1 MAKEKDNV
9 IDVSAQPSSKK
20 STKAKGA
27 DKGKSKDT
35 KKAEAKPEPKKAKSK
50 PAPDIIIVDK
60 FVKRSVAGLAFWSPK
75 LKPFLGVQA
84 WVDAKCPDEAYIY
97 DTVDNLV
104 TCGVPL
110 RDARTINGLVVRIP
124 ARKPVPTKVNIA
136 YATPAK
142 APEVKTQVDRIQD
155 ANTQEHH
162 TMIY

>member
-1 MAKEKDNV
+1 MAKDDV
-9 IDVSAQPSSKK
+9 IDVSAQPS
-20 STKAKGA
+20 KAKKAGKN
-27 DKGKSKDT
+27 KGDKSK
-35 KKAEAKPEPKKAKSK
+35 PKKVEAQKPKVEEKVKKSK

-104 TCGVPL
+104 TCSVPL

-124 ARKPVPTKVNIA
+124 ARKPVPAKVNIA

-142 APEVKTQVDRIQD
+142 APEVKTEVDRIQD